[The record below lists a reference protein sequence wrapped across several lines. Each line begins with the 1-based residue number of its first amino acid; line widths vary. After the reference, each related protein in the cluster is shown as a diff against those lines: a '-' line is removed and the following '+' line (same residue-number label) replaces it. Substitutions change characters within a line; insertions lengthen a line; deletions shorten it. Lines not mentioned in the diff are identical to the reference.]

1 MRFALTPLALL
12 LAPLLASTPLL
23 AQTLTLPVVV
33 VSATR
38 HALPLVEAPAA
49 MTVLGSE
56 QIAERGTENLLQA
69 LRAEPGVSSF
79 GRPIGGRKALALRG
93 MDPRHTLIL
102 VDGKRIAA
110 SDGLVGA
117 SDFQLDWT
125 GAQDIER
132 IEVVRGPMSVL
143 YGAEAL
149 GGVINVITKPLPDQ
163 LQAQALLEGREGAH
177 GRSGGSG
184 HRAQASLRLP
194 LFAGLRAGLSFSDSR
209 REASPSADDPR
220 LTAVEGRHP
229 REAALRLEAEPA
241 KGQRILLDARHQD
254 EERWL
259 DARERSGQRR
269 YHQSLHWLER
279 RHAAL
284 AWEADWG
291 GWDSQLRAYAT
302 ELGVRNLKTNGVA
315 SLRPNTLNDRV
326 LEGQLHGGL
335 GGSQQLTTGF
345 ELRREQLDNAG
356 LPGGQAEAA
365 HRALFAQWEGAPLA
379 ALKLTA
385 GLRTDHHER
394 FGSELSPRVYAV
406 WRAAPEWVVKGGY
419 GHGFKAPTL
428 KQIDPSY
435 REDEGPNTY
444 LGRADLRP
452 EVNDNWELGLA
463 WDGAGF
469 GASAMAFRNR
479 ITDLITPRLISGT
492 PLRGT
497 YQFENLDRARLQGLE
512 AALAWRS
519 GAWQLQLHQTWLSAR
534 DGQGNWLD
542 KRARRVAGLRADYR
556 AANWS
561 AGLAWENQTGLHLA
575 SSVAGQPA
583 QRMVPLNLVNLHA
596 SWQLHPQLRLRAGL
610 DNATD
615 VRLAAKSPLF
625 SYEELPR
632 TWRLGL
638 ELRW

>member
-12 LAPLLASTPLL
+12 WASSPLL
-23 AQTLTLPVVV
+23 AQTSALPSVLPVVV

-38 HALPLVEAPAA
+38 HALPLAEAPAA

-56 QIAERGTENLLQA
+56 QIAERGSENLLQA

-79 GRPIGGRKALALRG
+79 GRPVGGRKALALRG

-132 IEVVRGPMSVL
+132 VEVVRGPMSVL

-149 GGVINVITKPLPDQ
+149 GGVINVITKPLPEQ
-163 LQAQALLEGREGAH
+163 RQAQALLEGREGA
-177 GRSGGSG
+177 RGGSG

-194 LFAGLRAGLSFSDSR
+194 LLEGLRAGFSVSDAR
-209 REASPSADDPR
+209 RAASPSVDDAR
-220 LTAVEGRHP
+220 LSAVEGRRP
-229 REAALRLEAEPA
+229 RELALRLEAEPVT
-241 KGQRILLDARHQD
+241 GQRILLDARHQD
-254 EERWL
+254 EQRWL

-284 AWEADWG
+284 AWEADWQS

-302 ELGVRNLKTNGVA
+302 ALDVRNLKTNGVA

-326 LEGQLHGGL
+326 LEGQLHGPLGAGL
-335 GGSQQLTTGF
+335 QLTTGF
-345 ELRREQLDNAG
+345 ELRREQLDNVG
-356 LPGGQAEAA
+356 LAGGQAEAEQ
-365 HRALFAQWEGAPLA
+365 RALFAQWEGEPLR

-385 GLRTDHHER
+385 GLRADHHAR
-394 FGSELSPRVYAV
+394 FGSELSPRLYAV
-406 WRAAPEWVVKGGY
+406 WRTAPDWVVKGGY

-435 REDEGPNTY
+435 REDEGPHTY

-452 EVNDNWELGLA
+452 EVNDNIELGLA
-463 WDGAGF
+463 WDGQGL

-479 ITDLITPRLISGT
+479 VRELITPRLISGS
-492 PLRGT
+492 PQRGT
-497 YQFENLDRARLQGLE
+497 YQFENLERAQLQGLE
-512 AALAWRS
+512 AALAWRT

-534 DGQGNWLD
+534 DAKGVQLD
-542 KRARRVAGLRADYR
+542 KRARRMAGLRADYR
-556 AANWS
+556 AASWS
-561 AGLAWENQTGLHLA
+561 AGLAWERQQGLHLA
-575 SSVAGQPA
+575 STVAGQPP
-583 QRMVPLNLVNLHA
+583 QRVPTLNLVNLHA

-610 DNATD
+610 DNASD
-615 VRLAAKSPLF
+615 VRLAARSPLF

-638 ELRW
+638 EARW

>member
-12 LAPLLASTPLL
+12 LASAPLL

-38 HALPLVEAPAA
+38 HALPLAEAPAA

-56 QIAERGTENLLQA
+56 QLAESGTENLLQA

-132 IEVVRGPMSVL
+132 VEVVRGPMSVL

-149 GGVINVITKPLPDQ
+149 GGVINVITKPLPAQ
-163 LQAQALLEGREGAH
+163 LQAQGLLEGREGA
-177 GRSGGSG
+177 RGGSG

-194 LFAGLRAGLSFSDSR
+194 LFEGLRAGLSFSDSR

-229 REAALRLEAEPA
+229 REAALRLEAELA

-269 YHQSLHWLER
+269 YHQSLHWLAR

-291 GWDSQLRAYAT
+291 GWDSQLRAYGT

-326 LEGQLHGGL
+326 LEGQLHGAL
-335 GGSQQLTTGF
+335 AGSQQLTTGF

-356 LPGGQAEAA
+356 LPGGQAEAE
-365 HRALFAQWEGAPLA
+365 HRALFAQWEAEPLQ

-452 EVNDNWELGLA
+452 ETNDNWELGLA

-479 ITDLITPRLISGT
+479 IQDLISPRLISGT
-492 PLRGT
+492 AARGT

-512 AALAWRS
+512 AALAWRA

-534 DGQGNWLD
+534 DDAGNWLD
-542 KRARRVAGLRADYR
+542 KRARRMAGLRADYR
-556 AANWS
+556 AAQWS

-575 SSVAGQPA
+575 SSVAGQPP
-583 QRMVPLNLVNLHA
+583 QRVAPLNLVHLHA
-596 SWQLHPQLRLRAGL
+596 SWQLHPMLRLRAGL
-610 DNATD
+610 DNATN

-638 ELRW
+638 EARW